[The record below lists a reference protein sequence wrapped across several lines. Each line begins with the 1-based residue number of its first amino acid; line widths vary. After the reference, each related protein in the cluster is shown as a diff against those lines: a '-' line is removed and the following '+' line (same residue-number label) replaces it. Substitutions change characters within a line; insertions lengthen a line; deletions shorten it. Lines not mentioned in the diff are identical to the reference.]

1 MCDVPFIC
9 LGWYKSRKG
18 LNHVIEAYHSL
29 FLLLFISAVMR
40 GLTKWTF
47 ICAIIAS
54 FFVVSISAHPTPTS
68 LAKRQDDTDV
78 NDYHNSG
85 KTKTTT
91 TASSTSS
98 PTTIPRPND
107 GGHGSN
113 GSNGS
118 STPQVIAV
126 GGASWYGK

>member
-1 MCDVPFIC
+1 
-9 LGWYKSRKG
+9 
-18 LNHVIEAYHSL
+18 
-29 FLLLFISAVMR
+29 MR
-40 GLTKWTF
+40 GFIKWTF

-54 FFVVSISAHPTPTS
+54 FLVVSISAHPTPTS

-85 KTKTTT
+85 KTKTST
-91 TASSTSS
+91 TASPTSN
-98 PTTIPRPND
+98 PTPIPRPND

-113 GSNGS
+113 GNGSNGNNGS
-118 STPQVIAV
+118 SAPQVIAV